1 MDAALQKQME
11 ESFSCYAKGNAE
23 SHKVENITGGFSA
36 KQWQS

>member
-11 ESFSCYAKGNAE
+11 ESFLRCAKGDAQ
-23 SHKVENITGGFSA
+23 SYGDENITASFSA

>member
-11 ESFSCYAKGNAE
+11 ESFLRCAKGDEEPQRN
-23 SHKVENITGGFSA
+23 ENITVCFSA